1 MIAIPEA
8 LRQGVRAS
16 LPEVAQIK
24 EAALR
29 ERVVEA
35 WALALSHSEYARI
48 EEIPASGNP
57 GGPALTRGTQADH
70 IRGVTRLSLAIAD
83 TLEAQLGSLG
93 LNRDLLLA
101 AALCHDVGKP
111 FEFSERNQARWRSDP
126 SAVGHP
132 SLRHTLYGVYVTLT
146 VGLPEAVAHVAGA
159 HSPEGQFVTRSL
171 ICTIVHQ
178 ADYAFWNVLQSAGLM
193 QPQP

>member
-48 EEIPASGNP
+48 EEIP
-57 GGPALTRGTQADH
+57 
-70 IRGVTRLSLAIAD
+70 GV
-83 TLEAQLGSLG
+83 G
-93 LNRDLLLA
+93 
-101 AALCHDVGKP
+101 
-111 FEFSERNQARWRSDP
+111 
-126 SAVGHP
+126 
-132 SLRHTLYGVYVTLT
+132 
-146 VGLPEAVAHVAGA
+146 
-159 HSPEGQFVTRSL
+159 
-171 ICTIVHQ
+171 
-178 ADYAFWNVLQSAGLM
+178 
-193 QPQP
+193 

>member
-1 MIAIPEA
+1 MRRNWDRSASTAICSSPPRSA
-8 LRQGVRAS
+8 
-16 LPEVAQIK
+16 
-24 EAALR
+24 
-29 ERVVEA
+29 
-35 WALALSHSEYARI
+35 
-48 EEIPASGNP
+48 N
-57 GGPALTRGTQADH
+57 
-70 IRGVTRLSLAIAD
+70 
-83 TLEAQLGSLG
+83 
-93 LNRDLLLA
+93 
-101 AALCHDVGKP
+101 DVGKP
-111 FEFSERNQARWRSDP
+111 FEFSARNQARWRSDP

-159 HSPEGQFVTRSL
+159 HSPEGQSVTCSL